1 MIIIGIML
9 LAVAIGLLVKIK
21 TTYGQ
26 GLEYSWEQF
35 CSDEVIEDNSGV
47 FECLNNEEEADN
59 DGGLNEN
66 LLILVNKDNKL
77 SEEYYVN
84 LKLLND
90 NVHSVAEVIYD
101 DLECML
107 ADGSDNGLSF
117 CIASAYRS
125 YEYQQSLI
133 DEYISEAMAEGL
145 SYKEACVQVFMESM
159 PPGYS
164 EHETGLAVD
173 IVAADYQMLDGGQE
187 LTAEN
192 KWLRENC
199 YKYGFILRYP
209 EDKEDITGISY
220 ESWHFRYVGKRAA
233 GYITKNNLTL
243 EEYLELIGD

>member
-1 MIIIGIML
+1 MIIIAIML

-21 TTYGQ
+21 TAYGQ
-26 GLEYSWEQF
+26 RPEFSWEQF
-35 CSDEVIEDNSGV
+35 CDDEIIEDNSGA
-47 FECLNNEEEADN
+47 FECLNNEEEADKE
-59 DGGLNEN
+59 GGSHEN

-107 ADGSDNGLSF
+107 ADGGDNGLNF

-133 DEYISEAMAEGL
+133 DKYISEAMAEGL
-145 SYKEACVQVFMESM
+145 SYKEACGQVFMESM

-199 YKYGFILRYP
+199 YKYDFILRYP

-220 ESWHFRYVGKRAA
+220 ESWHFRYVGKEAA
-233 GYITKNNLTL
+233 RFIAENNLTL